1 MATMTETSHTK
12 MMEDWKAHVT
22 TTPSISSAAM
32 IVDFNASVWT
42 ARKKDRKASE
52 DVTDANHADKGVANV
67 SKNLL
72 GNCAELDAVQKFA
85 ANVRNMHYSMTMPWS
100 DNGSRLLTTAQYFKY
115 HEAMTDLQQEFY
127 RLVEQFLQVYEW
139 KIMEAQAKLGDM
151 FNRDEY
157 PTRAGLESKF
167 AFRMAY
173 IPLPDSGD
181 FRIDIGN
188 EGMVQIQTQ
197 YEAQY
202 AAQIKGAM
210 NDVWKRLHDNL
221 TTLVRQLDV
230 DEKGKGNR
238 LFDTVFDGA
247 LALTDMLRTCN
258 VTGDSQM
265 EAMRLKL
272 EQAFTTNNQPVNLHQ
287 IKNSPTLRA
296 NTQEKLTAAIAA
308 LPSLDM

>member
-1 MATMTETSHTK
+1 MNEILQTPQ
-12 MMEDWKAHVT
+12 VT
-22 TTPSISSAAM
+22 APSISSAAM

-85 ANVRNMHYSMTMPWS
+85 ANVRNRHYSMTMPWS
-100 DNGSRLLTTAQYFKY
+100 DNGSRLLTTAQYFRY
-115 HEAMTDLQQEFY
+115 HEVMTDLQQEFY

-139 KIMEAQAKLGDM
+139 KIMEAQAKLGAL

-188 EGMVQIQTQ
+188 EGMVQIQAQ

>member
-1 MATMTETSHTK
+1 MNEILQTPQ
-12 MMEDWKAHVT
+12 VT
-22 TTPSISSAAM
+22 APSISSAAM

-85 ANVRNMHYSMTMPWS
+85 ANVRNRHYSMTMPWS
-100 DNGSRLLTTAQYFKY
+100 DNGSRLLTTAQYFRY
-115 HEAMTDLQQEFY
+115 HEVMTDLQQEFY

-139 KIMEAQAKLGDM
+139 KIMEAQAKLGAL

-188 EGMVQIQTQ
+188 EGMVQIQAQ

-230 DEKGKGNR
+230 NEEGKGNR

>member
-1 MATMTETSHTK
+1 
-12 MMEDWKAHVT
+12 
-22 TTPSISSAAM
+22 
-32 IVDFNASVWT
+32 
-42 ARKKDRKASE
+42 
-52 DVTDANHADKGVANV
+52 
-67 SKNLL
+67 
-72 GNCAELDAVQKFA
+72 
-85 ANVRNMHYSMTMPWS
+85 MTMPWS
-100 DNGSRLLTTAQYFKY
+100 DNGSRLLTTAQYFRY
-115 HEAMTDLQQEFY
+115 HEVMTDLQQEFY

-139 KIMEAQAKLGDM
+139 KIMEAQAKLGAL

-188 EGMVQIQTQ
+188 EGMVQIQAQ